1 MGARHICFSVREL
14 IPWGAASEA
23 LWPLRMLK
31 LTAKM
36 RKEAVDPQSW
46 LGLVADE
53 NAVRAALPIR
63 EAIFLLQKGTLSK
76 DEVKYRKLWLRS
88 WVYTIAT
95 LVLVYVQPQ
104 LASGSEAAMSL
115 TLVLCQSLAAY
126 AQGLLIKALADFR
139 RTRIQKVLDAG
150 ASSSAETDHG
160 EQSESGVLNHDSKP
174 TDADAAK
181 AESAGA
187 LDQADREGR
196 PEDSR
201 RP

>member
-1 MGARHICFSVREL
+1 M
-14 IPWGAASEA
+14 
-23 LWPLRMLK
+23 
-31 LTAKM
+31 
-36 RKEAVDPQSW
+36 
-46 LGLVADE
+46 ADE

-95 LVLVYVQPQ
+95 QVLVYVQPQ

-187 LDQADREGR
+187 LDQPDREGR